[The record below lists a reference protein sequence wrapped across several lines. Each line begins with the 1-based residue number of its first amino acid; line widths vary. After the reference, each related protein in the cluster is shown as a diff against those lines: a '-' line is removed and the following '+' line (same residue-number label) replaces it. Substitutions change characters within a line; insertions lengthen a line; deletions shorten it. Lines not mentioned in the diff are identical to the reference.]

1 MVGSF
6 DAAKWFAYADLMY
19 SDTQCW
25 RLMFSLQCFALKDHA
40 NVSLHSDAVYF
51 EVDLLAD
58 NINPSVHNLT
68 NAELATQLY
77 VVCVTTV
84 GWLKL
89 GNWDRRFALKWFGL
103 VNDDQLTVTFVY
115 VVSFMVKW
123 KCNLKVNN
131 I

>member
-1 MVGSF
+1 
-6 DAAKWFAYADLMY
+6 
-19 SDTQCW
+19 
-25 RLMFSLQCFALKDHA
+25 MFSLQCFALKDHA

-89 GNWDRRFALKWFGL
+89 GN
-103 VNDDQLTVTFVY
+103 
-115 VVSFMVKW
+115 
-123 KCNLKVNN
+123 
-131 I
+131 